1 MMAGRSKLNRERS
14 FGLSVGGVLI
24 VIALAL
30 LWRGRIARA
39 EVIGAVGVT
48 LVVLGWLRPTWLKRP
63 SDAWWAMATSSR
75 VDQRAHSAVDRLF
88 PRADAHRVP
97 DARARPRPDGA
108 PSPRVPRLDAVRPS
122 LSRHEALRSHVLRDF
137 MAKSRVLGELFQFL
151 RQEKSPG
158 SFRSSSSSRC
168 SVS

>member
-1 MMAGRSKLNRERS
+1 MMAGRSKVNRERS

-63 SDAWWAMATSSR
+63 SDAWWAMATVLGWINARILLSIAFFL
-75 VDQRAHSAVDRLF
+75 VLTPIGFLMRARGRDPMARRR
-88 PRADAHRVP
+88 RAYPGWTPYAHRY
-97 DARARPRPDGA
+97 
-108 PSPRVPRLDAVRPS
+108 
-122 LSRHEALRSHVLRDF
+122 RDTKHF
-137 MAKSRVLGELFQFL
+137 DRMF
-151 RQEKSPG
+151 
-158 SFRSSSSSRC
+158 
-168 SVS
+168 